1 MVKYGKEYRQ
11 LQLDEWKK
19 YYLNYK
25 TLKRKIK
32 EMKKILI
39 KDLKIKD
46 KNIRPSLL
54 TTPLLPEESNENES
68 LSVLYKEKNGEYLK
82 EFIDLLT
89 NEYQK
94 SFTFFIGI
102 EKALIRKVN
111 THLYTQTSYS
121 TYSVMELAKEMKSL
135 SLTIYLAKS
144 LNAFV
149 NDIMMAIKKI
159 LKKFDKNFSH
169 IYGIITPHLILQLLS
184 KKNSELDYMLE
195 FKLIDEISIIA
206 ENSCNELKKYFD
218 QTDNSGNNNDDV
230 EYRNTFMT
238 KYNETLKYI
247 KDIDEL
253 IYFKTQYKDWVDYVR
268 GKKGMK
274 KSSKY
279 FENDIFN
286 PILSASYHKDNLLD
300 KFLSTNEAFNE
311 IKSFQKPVTL
321 MNKRNIILI
330 LAQVFFYN
338 TLLTCIF
345 PVIYYYIYICGI
357 ENDDTIDQFWLL
369 NIFLFLTVGAT
380 YFAQFLSI
388 FFTYNYIS
396 IKNIKVSY
404 ILSYIF
410 LFSGSVIYI
419 ASILSKYRENKENTN
434 DSGHY
439 KVRVL
444 ILGIA
449 RFLIGL
455 GSNSMLGKKY
465 ITLYC
470 PKYYLPIVSKIY
482 LIIELSGFILGP
494 CITALFSFLRIGSF
508 YCLFNCVGYYGAFGS
523 LILFFVNQFLF
534 ISPQSQNFF
543 AVKNQTTEDI
553 NASTTQVGQSNFD
566 DEDAE
571 DKEFY
576 KLQKEANERKS
587 AGLEPTKSDEVHIEI
602 NDNQPVNKDIN
613 TKTESNPNFNEEK
626 DKEADDTN
634 YNKIIENARDSIGQN
649 EIAENYYN
657 NVDTGRYSDVDLSNE
672 QRDTIKEIEAKL
684 YEYQEK
690 SNFTYI
696 DMIPRTL
703 DDIILKEQKTFGYM
717 NRNFIIILLLLFFN
731 NFIKENLII
740 YSAYYILF
748 IIYNNGNSVIVPDDY
763 GNVLEFS
770 QEKKGSIQIIS
781 LIVAAEL
788 LIQICSV
795 IFIMPFYK
803 VNLIFKKNL
812 IIFMIAS
819 IVLMIPLSIPNLDS
833 IYVYPTLVSLSAFTH
848 KVIEIMLSCYLVYL
862 IPPQWKY
869 AHIRASSLPIYFM
882 NFAKLCAC
890 GLCFVCIKGPTD
902 FKNNPEN
909 REDLQKVFKYDHHLL
924 ISITF
929 VVYSIFGV
937 IIYKSANFRVKA
949 LARILRKKAME

>member
-25 TLKRKIK
+25 KLKQKIK
-32 EMKKILI
+32 EMKKILS
-39 KDLKIKD
+39 KDLKVKD

-54 TTPLLPEESNENES
+54 ATPLLPEESDENES

-82 EFIDLLT
+82 EFIDLLKS
-89 NEYQK
+89 EYQK

-121 TYSVMELAKEMKSL
+121 TYSLMELSKEMKSL

-159 LKKFDKNFSH
+159 LKKFDKHFSH

-218 QTDNSGNNNDDV
+218 QADNSGNNTDDV

-253 IYFKTQYKDWVDYVR
+253 IYFKTQYKDWLDYVR
-268 GKKGMK
+268 GKKGTK

-300 KFLSTNEAFNE
+300 KFLSTNDAFNE

-330 LAQVFFYN
+330 LTQVFFYN

-345 PVIYYYIYICGI
+345 PVLYFYIYICGL
-357 ENDDTIDQFWLL
+357 EKNNEIDQFWFF
-369 NIFLFLTVGAT
+369 NILVFLTVGVT
-380 YFAQFLSI
+380 YLSQFLSI

-410 LFSGSVIYI
+410 LFVGSVLYI
-419 ASILSKYRENKENTN
+419 ASIFSKYRENFQEDT

-439 KVRVL
+439 KTRVL
-444 ILGIA
+444 ILGIS
-449 RFLIGL
+449 RFIIGL

-482 LIIELSGFILGP
+482 LIIEISGFILGP
-494 CITALFSFLRIGSF
+494 CITALFSFVSF
-508 YCLFNCVGYYGAFGS
+508 DKYYCLFNCIGYYGAFSS

-534 ISPQSQNFF
+534 TSPQHQNFF

-553 NASTTQVGQSNFD
+553 NASTTQVGGGGQNNFD
-566 DEDAE
+566 EEDAE

-602 NDNQPVNKDIN
+602 NDNQPINKDIN

-626 DKEADDTN
+626 EKEADDTN
-634 YNKIIENARDSIGQN
+634 YNKIMEGARDSIGQN
-649 EIAENYYN
+649 EIVENYFY
-657 NVDTGRYSDVDLSNE
+657 NVDTERYSDVNLSQE
-672 QRDTIKEIEAKL
+672 QRDTIKEMKIKL
-684 YEYQEK
+684 DEYQEK
-690 SNFTYI
+690 SNFTYV

-740 YSAYYILF
+740 YSAYSILF
-748 IIYNNGNSVIVPDDY
+748 IIYEKGDSVKVPPNY
-763 GNVLEFS
+763 ANVLDFS
-770 QEKKGSIQIIS
+770 QTKKGSIQVIS
-781 LIVAAEL
+781 LIIAGEL
-788 LIQICSV
+788 LFQICSV

-812 IIFMIAS
+812 MIFMIAS
-819 IVLMIPLSIPNLDS
+819 IVFMIPLSIPYLDY
-833 IYVYPTLVSLSAFTH
+833 IYVYAPFVSLAAFTH

-890 GLCFVCIKGPTD
+890 VLCFVCYKGPTD
-902 FKNNPEN
+902 VNEFF
-909 REDLQKVFKYDHHLL
+909 DLQNVFKYNHHLL
-924 ISITF
+924 IVITF
-929 VVYSIFGV
+929 IVYGIFGM
-937 IIYKSANFRVKA
+937 IIYKSENFRVKA